1 MLIVIFLTALLIVTS
16 CNFPMKTSK
25 GLLMKTFSLTE
36 AEYSRAVRKTFAQTN
51 NRAGPL
57 GGSTRAFK
65 TIVTFLKRELRMTD
79 AELSGVFKHYPTMF
93 TLDPRHVAQ
102 RVFFLLNDQS
112 HDQEQE
118 QDAAN
123 KVNDDAGNI
132 DGDDDDDADDEDDED
147 DDDRPAPIAP
157 PPFLRNMGYSVFQ
170 LKRLL
175 ANNPRAIFYS
185 EKHFESLR
193 RFFREHLDM
202 THEEFCQVNRQ

>member
-1 MLIVIFLTALLIVTS
+1 
-16 CNFPMKTSK
+16 
-25 GLLMKTFSLTE
+25 MKTFSLTE

-102 RVFFLLNDQS
+102 RVFFLLNDEN
-112 HDQEQE
+112 HDEEQKQK
-118 QDAAN
+118 QDAVHNDNDSIAGENDSAN
-123 KVNDDAGNI
+123 EDD
-132 DGDDDDDADDEDDED
+132 DDEDDDDEDDDDDD
-147 DDDRPAPIAP
+147 DDDRPAPISP
-157 PPFLRNMGYSVFQ
+157 PPFLRNMGYSIAQ

-185 EKHFESLR
+185 EKHFEALR
-193 RFFREHLDM
+193 RFFREQLDM
-202 THEEFCQVNRQ
+202 THEEFCQVVNHYTMND